1 MDTEYL
7 KRFVTLA
14 SMERINFSRAA
25 DILNIP
31 QPHLTQQ
38 IKRIEQEV
46 GAKLFDR
53 SKRPAKLTPAGQVFL
68 QEACE
73 ALIRLD
79 RAKLSAQSA
88 ECGEAGHMHIG
99 INISL
104 ANSRFPE
111 LLLAFRDRFPSV
123 ELRLHETIASDQ
135 ISQLQNQRLDIGFF
149 HLYDLEPFD
158 YRNEFESLAIA
169 EESLMVV
176 LPERHPL
183 AQQTTIKISDLK
195 DEPFVLPSLAIAGF
209 RHQIIN
215 LCQRAGFFP
224 KMQQEATWTTTSLSM
239 VACEVG
245 ITILPSHVQNL
256 QRLGVVYRAIEGE
269 SPKLQIVAVWS
280 KGSESKVLQ
289 NFIEVIKQ
297 RKLG

>member
-38 IKRIEQEV
+38 IKRLEQEV
-46 GAKLFDR
+46 GAELFDR

-88 ECGEAGHMHIG
+88 GRGEVGHLHIG

-104 ANSRFPE
+104 SNSRFPE

-183 AQQTTIKISDLK
+183 AQQTAIKVSDLK

-215 LCQRAGFFP
+215 LCQKAGFFP

-256 QRLGVVYRAIEGE
+256 QRSGVVYRAIKGE

>member
-1 MDTEYL
+1 
-7 KRFVTLA
+7 V
-14 SMERINFSRAA
+14 
-25 DILNIP
+25 
-31 QPHLTQQ
+31 
-38 IKRIEQEV
+38 
-46 GAKLFDR
+46 
-53 SKRPAKLTPAGQVFL
+53 
-68 QEACE
+68 
-73 ALIRLD
+73 
-79 RAKLSAQSA
+79 
-88 ECGEAGHMHIG
+88 
-99 INISL
+99 
-104 ANSRFPE
+104 
-111 LLLAFRDRFPSV
+111 
-123 ELRLHETIASDQ
+123 
-135 ISQLQNQRLDIGFF
+135 
-149 HLYDLEPFD
+149 
-158 YRNEFESLAIA
+158 IA
-169 EESLMVV
+169 EEYLMVV

-183 AQQTTIKISDLK
+183 AQKTAIKVSDLK

-224 KMQQEATWTTTSLSM
+224 RMQQEATWTTTSLSM

-256 QRLGVVYRAIEGE
+256 QRSGVVYRAIEGE